1 MTTFYQL
8 KDAASAVLA
17 CEKSMSLAKL
27 FSVQLKFT
35 VDTLNDWFSRIIKP
49 KIFEH
54 DDIKKQIFMKEN
66 TIVHSKTI
74 CSICGILLNVEGDG

>member
-27 FSVQLKFT
+27 FSVELKFT
-35 VDTLNDWFSRIIKP
+35 VDTLNDWFSRIIKSEN
-49 KIFEH
+49 FEH

-66 TIVHSKTI
+66 K
-74 CSICGILLNVEGDG
+74 